1 MKLFITIIFFIIGVK
16 INAMNLLDYKVD
28 EKKIRLEDWKFFSDQ
43 VMGGVSEGKT
53 SLKKDKNKLFLRL
66 EGNVSTKNNGWFI
79 QVRKEYQI
87 KDNKYKGIRLKAR
100 GIESEYYIH
109 IRTKKLFLPWQYYA
123 GKFFVS
129 KEWTNLEIRFDD
141 FVKSNFYQPQKFTP
155 SEIKSIAFVAFGKDF
170 NAQLDII
177 EAELFWCLKK
187 VIFHKQK

>member
-28 EKKIRLEDWKFFSDQ
+28 EKKITLEDWKFFSDQ

-53 SLKKDKNKLFLRL
+53 SLKKDQNKLFLRL
-66 EGNVSTKNNGWFI
+66 EGSVSTKNNGGFI

-87 KDNKYKGIRLKAR
+87 KDNSYKGIRLKVR

-129 KEWTNLEIRFDD
+129 KEWTIVEISFDD

-177 EAELFWCLKK
+177 EAELF
-187 VIFHKQK
+187 

>member
-28 EKKIRLEDWKFFSDQ
+28 EKKVILEDWNFFSDQ

-66 EGNVSTKNNGWFI
+66 EGNVSTKNNGGFI

-87 KDNKYKGIRLKAR
+87 KDNNYKGIRLKAR
-100 GIESEYYIH
+100 GVESEYYIH

-155 SEIKSIAFVAFGKDF
+155 SEIKSIAFVAFGKEF
-170 NAQLDII
+170 NAQRDII
-177 EAELFWCLKK
+177 EAELF
-187 VIFHKQK
+187 

>member
-53 SLKKDKNKLFLRL
+53 SLINDKNKLFLRL
-66 EGNVSTKNNGWFI
+66 EGNVSTKNNGGFI

-87 KDNKYKGIRLKAR
+87 KDNNYKGIRLKAR

-177 EAELFWCLKK
+177 EAELF
-187 VIFHKQK
+187 

>member
-1 MKLFITIIFFIIGVK
+1 MIID
-16 INAMNLLDYKVD
+16 NLNDVRAKWSA
-28 EKKIRLEDWKFFSDQ
+28 ISDQ
-43 VMGGVSEGKT
+43 VMGGISEVNFYELEENGRK
-53 SLKKDKNKLFLRL
+53 FYRL
-66 EGNVSTKNNGWFI
+66 EGDVSTKNNGGFI

-87 KDNKYKGIRLKAR
+87 KDNSYKGIRLKVR

-155 SEIKSIAFVAFGKDF
+155 SEIKSIAFVAYGKDF

-177 EAELFWCLKK
+177 EAELF
-187 VIFHKQK
+187 